1 MDSQTRDDRDYGRA
15 SYKSSRYLVLRQQ
28 LELLPDKSFDTVFD
42 SILRL
47 VGSYLIRKDR
57 ASDTRKNRAQMQEV
71 FERVSNYLNS
81 TTDEVSK
88 IK

>member
-15 SYKSSRYLVLRQQ
+15 SYKSTRYLVLRQQ

-47 VGSYLIRKDR
+47 VESYLVKKDR